1 MHLRA
6 VTTREAKQMNLRS
19 KFTDAKHL
27 VLASGNHYR
36 GPLVPR
42 RVVNNLLAANTELFD
57 NCAIT
62 VDICLCKVL
71 QNTTTTTYEKQ

>member
-1 MHLRA
+1 MNLEA

-36 GPLVPR
+36 GPYVPR
-42 RVVNNLLAANTELFD
+42 RVVL
-57 NCAIT
+57 
-62 VDICLCKVL
+62 
-71 QNTTTTTYEKQ
+71 TTTFLLD